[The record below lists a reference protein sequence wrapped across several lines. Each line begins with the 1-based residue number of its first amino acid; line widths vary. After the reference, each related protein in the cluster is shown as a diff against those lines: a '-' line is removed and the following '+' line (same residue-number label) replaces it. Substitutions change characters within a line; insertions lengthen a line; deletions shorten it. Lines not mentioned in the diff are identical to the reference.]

1 MRRSSAGMT
10 LTWCSGSAG
19 SDTRTSPKED
29 KVYLF
34 SGILICGCCGG
45 RMTRKINRY
54 KDKEYVYY
62 FCPSGKKHGCTS
74 GAMVKESDL
83 IQCVQDSL
91 KGHIDNIASLD
102 TMLSSIS
109 QERINRELI
118 KEYSRQIAQNE
129 QQLEQ
134 IRQYKMKLYESMV
147 NGFLDKSEFLYNKS
161 SYSARITQ
169 LEQAVAALKEKRTD
183 VMENRSER
191 NRWIENFRRFS
202 DLEELDRKA
211 VIQLV
216 QVITVLGK
224 DELQIQF
231 NYQDEYEKA
240 LALITPVQERM
251 VV

>member
-1 MRRSSAGMT
+1 MNQNFVEYVKSH
-10 LTWCSGSAG
+10 
-19 SDTRTSPKED
+19 
-29 KVYLF
+29 
-34 SGILICGCCGG
+34 I
-45 RMTRKINRY
+45 
-54 KDKEYVYY
+54 KEYLPTEYQNAVISINEVTKSNDRMLTGLTILLPGEQAAPTIYLEALAEQVERGM
-62 FCPSGKKHGCTS
+62 P
-74 GAMVKESDL
+74 
-83 IQCVQDSL
+83 
-91 KGHIDNIASLD
+91 LD
-102 TMLSSIS
+102 TAMKQIAQIQLENYSRVPLNIDQS
-109 QERINRELI
+109 RINRELI

-147 NGFLDKSEFLYNKS
+147 NGFLDKAEFIYNKS